1 MDEPLL
7 VLISFDGSRII
18 ASQIDEAVK
27 PRILP
32 KKTGFHD
39 TNIDCILI
47 LRENKILITYL
58 KTPKII

>member
-1 MDEPLL
+1 MDEPPP
-7 VLISFDGSRII
+7 VPTYFDGSWII
-18 ASQIDEAVK
+18 SSQIDEAVE

>member
-1 MDEPLL
+1 M
-7 VLISFDGSRII
+7 LISFDGSRII
-18 ASQIDEAVK
+18 ASQIDEAVE